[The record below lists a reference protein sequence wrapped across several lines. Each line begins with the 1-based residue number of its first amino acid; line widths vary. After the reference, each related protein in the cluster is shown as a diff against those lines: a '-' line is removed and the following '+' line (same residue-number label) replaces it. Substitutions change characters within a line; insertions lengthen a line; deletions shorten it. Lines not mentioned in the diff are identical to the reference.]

1 MPYLITGGPY
11 TLAIYGT
18 LDWNTT
24 EWIEASGSQRRN
36 RTRAQIYPLHGALLS
51 SLQCRLW
58 ALWPPL
64 ALWLHSFSWKL
75 FTVLAVVFLL
85 FFPSPIVDV
94 SPALTCKL
102 SVCHFAAS
110 GVHSFLSLY
119 LPRSLPLLLLLLP
132 SAVGWRGGGG
142 GERRV
147 EETVDFACSKYSL
160 YVCGV
165 LSSKE
170 RRDRGWFTSFV
181 VVCACVSVC
190 ATVCLCN

>member
-1 MPYLITGGPY
+1 M
-11 TLAIYGT
+11 
-18 LDWNTT
+18 
-24 EWIEASGSQRRN
+24 
-36 RTRAQIYPLHGALLS
+36 
-51 SLQCRLW
+51 
-58 ALWPPL
+58 
-64 ALWLHSFSWKL
+64 
-75 FTVLAVVFLL
+75 
-85 FFPSPIVDV
+85 
-94 SPALTCKL
+94 
-102 SVCHFAAS
+102 CHFAAS

-142 GERRV
+142 EERRV

>member
-75 FTVLAVVFLL
+75 FTVLAVVFLS

-132 SAVGWRGGGG
+132 SAVGWRGGG
-142 GERRV
+142 ERRV
-147 EETVDFACSKYSL
+147 EETVDFTCSKYSL

-181 VVCACVSVC
+181 VVSVC

>member
-1 MPYLITGGPY
+1 MQAVSLVAP
-11 TLAIYGT
+11 
-18 LDWNTT
+18 
-24 EWIEASGSQRRN
+24 SGSL
-36 RTRAQIYPLHGALLS
+36 AALILMEVIYCS
-51 SLQCRLW
+51 SR
-58 ALWPPL
+58 
-64 ALWLHSFSWKL
+64 SFS
-75 FTVLAVVFLL
+75 F

-119 LPRSLPLLLLLLP
+119 LSLLLLLLP

-142 GERRV
+142 EERRV